1 MSAADVRHF
10 ESKAILRYLS
20 AWVGKGT
27 SVMDFYALANAGGL
41 NLADQSF
48 FATAKNTHS
57 YPGLAAGGE
66 TMVDVQRYLA
76 TMSGAQTLSQ
86 TTPVSLTSVSNYD
99 NAYQFAGNGT
109 ANYPPLYNRNMV
121 GFFPFQVTA
130 HKWVIPTYVMT
141 LNLATLYNPSA
152 PSTDVTRQDMPG
164 ETFSLTINGVNGST
178 ASAAAVDPL
187 SGNSVPVTITGR
199 TSNSVTVEVPLTD
212 SPRMLTLQDS

>member
-1 MSAADVRHF
+1 MSSSDVRHF

-27 SVMDFYALANAGGL
+27 SAIDFYALANAGGL

-48 FATAKNTHS
+48 FATAKSTHS

-66 TMVDVQRYLA
+66 TMVDVQRFLSS
-76 TMSGAQTLSQ
+76 MSGAQSLSQ
-86 TTPVSLTSVSNYD
+86 TSPVTLTSVSNYD

-152 PSTDVTRQDMPG
+152 PATDVTRQDMPG

-178 ASAAAVDPL
+178 ATATAVDPL
-187 SGNSVPVTITGR
+187 SGNSVPVTITAR
-199 TSNSVTVEVPLTD
+199 TSSSVTVQIPLTD